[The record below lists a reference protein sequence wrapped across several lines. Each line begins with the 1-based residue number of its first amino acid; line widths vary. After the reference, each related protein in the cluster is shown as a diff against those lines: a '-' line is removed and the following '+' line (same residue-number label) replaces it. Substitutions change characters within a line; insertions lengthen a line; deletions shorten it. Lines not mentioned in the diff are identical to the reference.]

1 MERPILLE
9 LERAELAARERRLA
23 AEAEA
28 EQLLLAAR
36 GAVTAIEA
44 GTAEM
49 VARAIDE
56 RRRALLDAAERE
68 VAEIEA
74 EIATREQS
82 PETDTDARHRRAVA
96 LVVARVLAEPEA

>member
-9 LERAELAARERRLA
+9 LERTELAARERRLT

-56 RRRALLDAAERE
+56 RRRALLGEAERE

-74 EIATREQS
+74 EIAAWEQM
-82 PETDTDARHRRAVA
+82 PETDADDRHRRAVA
-96 LVVARVLAEPEA
+96 MVIASVLAEPEA